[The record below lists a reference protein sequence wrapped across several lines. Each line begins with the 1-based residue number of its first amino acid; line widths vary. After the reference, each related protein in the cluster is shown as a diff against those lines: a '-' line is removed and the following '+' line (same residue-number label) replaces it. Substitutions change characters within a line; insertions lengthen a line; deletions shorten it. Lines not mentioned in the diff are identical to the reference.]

1 MSMQDPVSNML
12 TCIRNSQLSKKDN
25 VLIYYSKFKESILK
39 IFWKEGFIKNY
50 SLINNNFK
58 KYILIKLKYFT
69 GLPVISKLK
78 RISRPGLRVYL
89 PFNKLPIIK
98 SGLGILIISTSK
110 GVLSDKEARLYKIGG
125 EIICYIF

>member
-12 TCIRNSQLSKKDN
+12 TCIRNSQLSKKN
-25 VLIYYSKFKESILK
+25 TVLVFYSKFKESILK

-69 GLPVISKLK
+69 GLPVISKIK

-89 PFNKLPIIK
+89 PFDKLPIIK

-125 EIICYIF
+125 EIVCYIF